1 MTAAKSGDCVFC
13 NEEGGDIVWSNAL
26 ARVVRVND
34 ADHPAFC
41 RVIAQRHVRE
51 MTDLDE
57 VERMELMRIVFAVE
71 QAQRK
76 LLDPEKINLASF
88 GNMVPHVHW
97 HVVPRFVRDP
107 HYPNPVWG
115 QHTGGTVQPLPEQYW
130 QNFGEELRV
139 QLG

>member
-1 MTAAKSGDCVFC
+1 MSASSNACVFC
-13 NEEGGDIVWSNAL
+13 NEDGGEVIWSNAL
-26 ARVVRVND
+26 ARVVRVDD

-57 VERMELMRIVFAVE
+57 AQRAQMMRIVFAVE

-76 LLDPEKINLASF
+76 LLSPQKVNLASF

-97 HVVPRFVRDP
+97 HVVPRFVGDP
-107 HYPNPVWG
+107 HYPHPVWG
-115 QHTGGTVQPLPEQYW
+115 KHAGGTAQPLPDQYW
-130 QNFGEELRV
+130 QRFVEELQAR
-139 QLG
+139 LS

>member
-1 MTAAKSGDCVFC
+1 MMANNSVDCVFC
-13 NEEGGDIVWSNAL
+13 NEAGGDIVWSNAL

-41 RVIAQRHVRE
+41 RVIVQWHVRE

-57 VERMELMRIVFAVE
+57 AQRMELMRIVFAVE

-97 HVVPRFVRDP
+97 HVVPRFTRDP

-115 QHTGGTVQPLPEQYW
+115 KHTSGTAQPLPEQYW
-130 QNFGEELRV
+130 QRLGAELLA
-139 QLG
+139 QLD